1 MHRNGTFDWNSSHFI
16 TRPTDGQGRGASEHG
31 NWIDPRVEDIIECR
45 KERTDQYPWRKEVS
59 SFCKRILVVD
69 DDQGILDSFEVLLGD
84 RYDLMKAENGY
95 EALRILE
102 ADPPQL
108 MFLDIKMPGINGI
121 DILKKLREDQNNVGV
136 VVITASNQ
144 EGIEEEAKT
153 FGIIDY
159 LKKPFDISEIDR
171 IATQVLS

>member
-1 MHRNGTFDWNSSHFI
+1 
-16 TRPTDGQGRGASEHG
+16 
-31 NWIDPRVEDIIECR
+31 
-45 KERTDQYPWRKEVS
+45 VS